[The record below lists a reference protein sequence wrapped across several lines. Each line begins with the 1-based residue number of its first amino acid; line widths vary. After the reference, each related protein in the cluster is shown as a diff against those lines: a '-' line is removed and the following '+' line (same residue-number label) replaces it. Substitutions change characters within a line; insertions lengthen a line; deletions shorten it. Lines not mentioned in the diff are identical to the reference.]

1 MLPHTEVATDAML
14 LKYGAHISDVY
25 ARNTRLSDETI
36 RNSRRVVVLVATGNI
51 DDEILFEATDD
62 VSVALDLR
70 SGGTC

>member
-14 LKYGAHISDVY
+14 FEDGTHISDVH
-25 ARNTRLSDETI
+25 ARNARLSNETI